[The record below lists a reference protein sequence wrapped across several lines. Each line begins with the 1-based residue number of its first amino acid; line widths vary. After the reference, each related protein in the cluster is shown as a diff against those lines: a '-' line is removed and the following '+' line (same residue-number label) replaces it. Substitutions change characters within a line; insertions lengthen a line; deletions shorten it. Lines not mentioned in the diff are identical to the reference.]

1 MNEFSDAELLAMLG
15 GALSPTPAAPDA
27 VTLARLHMTLADIS
41 TEVGPLVTARAH
53 PSRTLGGLRRRMA
66 QHVSVVAVAAAVI
79 LTGGVATAGVAT
91 DTLPGPTRNIAYDL
105 GLPVTS
111 PGLFQARQNMD
122 QLKRS
127 IVQGNRQEQIRWGS
141 QLQHDLKSLNDDD
154 LAQIRVPALSV
165 LNEAGLEDPLQSPG
179 TTSTTSPATKNGSGS
194 DHHSPDHDSSDVNP
208 SGSNLLIPTLT
219 VPSFTD
225 PVPITAPNDDGSG
238 EFLPTTPSSS
248 NSDQVTTTVTIPP
261 VSG

>member
-1 MNEFSDAELLAMLG
+1 
-15 GALSPTPAAPDA
+15 
-27 VTLARLHMTLADIS
+27 
-41 TEVGPLVTARAH
+41 
-53 PSRTLGGLRRRMA
+53 
-66 QHVSVVAVAAAVI
+66 
-79 LTGGVATAGVAT
+79 VAT

-111 PGLFQARQNMD
+111 PGLFQARQNLD

-127 IVQGNRQEQIRWGS
+127 IVQGNRHEQIRWGS

-165 LNEAGLEDPLQSPG
+165 LNEAGLEDPLQPPG

-194 DHHSPDHDSSDVNP
+194 DHNSPDHDSSDVNQ
-208 SGSNLLIPTLT
+208 SGSNPLIPTLT
-219 VPSFTD
+219 VPSLTD
-225 PVPITAPNDDGSG
+225 PVPTTAPTDDGSG

-248 NSDQVTTTVTIPP
+248 NFDQVTTTVTIPP
-261 VSG
+261 VPG